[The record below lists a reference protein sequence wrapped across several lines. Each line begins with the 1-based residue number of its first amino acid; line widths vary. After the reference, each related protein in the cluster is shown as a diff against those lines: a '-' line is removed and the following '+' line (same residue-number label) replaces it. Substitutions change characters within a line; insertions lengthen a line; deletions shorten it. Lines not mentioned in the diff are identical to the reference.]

1 MSETPTPPTSPSPPP
16 PPHRSESVGEG
27 TDGGSDPVLRD
38 GLHSAAGD
46 VPTTVAAVRG
56 LRDAVQREVARAV
69 VGMEREVDACLV
81 AVLAGGHALLE
92 GPPGVAKTL
101 LVRSLATALGGSF
114 SRVQFTPDLMPA
126 DVTGTSVFH
135 PTEARF
141 EFHPGPVFA
150 QVVLCDEINRAPAK
164 TQAAL
169 LEAMQERSV
178 TYDGERHALPMPFVV
193 FATQNPIEHEG
204 TYPLPEAQ
212 LDRFLLHVDVGY
224 PEAGVEERLLLE
236 AHPRSVSAT
245 PEDLGVSAATSPS
258 ERDRVLGLVEQ
269 VRVDP
274 EIAAYVVRLLESTRR
289 SRALALGA
297 SPRAG
302 VLLLRAAKAQAA
314 MEGREYVLPDDV
326 KSLFGPV
333 MRHRVVLEATE
344 EIEGGR
350 VDGVL
355 EHLLE
360 TVEVPR

>member
-1 MSETPTPPTSPSPPP
+1 MSESPTPPGTPPP
-16 PPHRSESVGEG
+16 TPRDVAGENPVPESEA
-27 TDGGSDPVLRD
+27 
-38 GLHSAAGD
+38 GLPQELPREEATPEA
-46 VPTTVAAVRG
+46 VEAVRG
-56 LRDAVQREVARAV
+56 LREAVQREVARAV
-69 VGMEREVDACLV
+69 IGMDREVDACLV

-135 PTEARF
+135 PNEARF

-150 QVVLCDEINRAPAK
+150 QVLLCDEINRAPAK

-178 TYDGERHALPMPFVV
+178 TYDGERHPLPTPFIV

-212 LDRFLLHVDVGY
+212 LDRFLLHVEVGY
-224 PEAGVEERLLLE
+224 PGAEVEQRLLLE
-236 AHPRSVSAT
+236 AHGRSGSAT
-245 PEDLGVSAATSPS
+245 PEDLGVTAVTTPAA
-258 ERDRVLGLVEQ
+258 RDRILGLVSSI
-269 VRVDP
+269 RVDP
-274 EIAAYVVRLLESTRR
+274 EIAGYVVRLLESTRG

-314 MEGREYVLPDDV
+314 MDGRAYVLPDDI
-326 KSLFGPV
+326 KRLFKPV
-333 MRHRVVLEATE
+333 MRHRVLLEATE
-344 EIEGGR
+344 EIEGSR

-360 TVEVPR
+360 TVEVSR